1 MLSFFLET
9 RSPSLD
15 IKKHAIRS
23 MFRNLM
29 RVLNYA
35 INLKFRMLIL
45 ISYIRLKRQACCVQ
59 PAMTYGAL
67 QQIPGQSPNKS
78 TTDLLSHTNMDRST
92 LNMAYKDS
100 RINIWGIERD
110 RQR

>member
-1 MLSFFLET
+1 
-9 RSPSLD
+9 
-15 IKKHAIRS
+15 

-59 PAMTYGAL
+59 PAMTYGADTWTVTKQAHNRL
-67 QQIPGQSPNKS
+67 AIAYQHGQKHAQLS
-78 TTDLLSHTNMDRST
+78 TWHTRTVGSTSGVLREIDKDRRRGRDGWT
-92 LNMAYKDS
+92 EGGG
-100 RINIWGIERD
+100 RGREGRRER
-110 RQR
+110 